1 MKKNNSQNIVEE
13 NPNEVM
19 IQDLIVKEH
28 SLNLFINT
36 LANNIYNDFQLHQ
49 FNTEDVIVFTK
60 QLMDVGVIDNYLVN
74 ANNFIKNF
82 QISMVN

>member
-36 LANNIYNDFQLHQ
+36 LANNIYNDF
-49 FNTEDVIVFTK
+49 
-60 QLMDVGVIDNYLVN
+60 
-74 ANNFIKNF
+74 
-82 QISMVN
+82 